1 VQLRPFRAY
10 FQYGRP
16 IYSPLR
22 ARVLLGALDEDAGV
36 YGGAAKGAWTHTSAP
51 FDVAQADVLQTLTLP
66 RPVLCV
72 GGVLRLQLC
81 GRAQTQLSDERWY
94 VCLAH
99 VRATGTPLYGWDVQ
113 APPSRSAA
121 AVGSAGSAAGCLTF
135 NDRDAMARVRRVPR
149 LANAAG
155 AEGGGDADD
164 ASDAEDDVSVVEDDG
179 EESEGD
185 EQ

>member
-1 VQLRPFRAY
+1 VHAVQLRPFRAY

-22 ARVLLGALDEDAGV
+22 VRVLLGALDEDAGG
-36 YGGAAKGAWTHTSAP
+36 YGGAAADAWTHTSAA
-51 FDVAQADVLQTLTLP
+51 FDVAHADELQTLTLP

-81 GRAQTQLSDERWY
+81 GRAQTQLSDERYY

-99 VRATGTPLYGWDVQ
+99 VRARGTPLYGWDVRK
-113 APPSRSAA
+113 PGR
-121 AVGSAGSAAGCLTF
+121 LTF
-135 NDRDAMARVRRVPR
+135 NDRDAMARVRRLPR
-149 LANAAG
+149 LADAAG
-155 AEGGGDADD
+155 AGTGGNTDDD
-164 ASDAEDDVSVVEDDG
+164 ASDADDGVDEASVEDDG
-179 EESEGD
+179 EESGD